1 MKKTKLGITVV
12 ALGAITYFAGLFSG
26 YMVAIILTG
35 YVLLFEENAWL
46 RKSAV
51 KAVVLMA
58 CFSAAFAVLNLI
70 PDAVSFIGNIA
81 AVFNGGFVL
90 TKLNQIITVF
100 TSGLSILEKVLFL
113 GLGIKALKQDTIAIP
128 FIDSLVSTFI
138 D

>member
-1 MKKTKLGITVV
+1 M
-12 ALGAITYFAGLFSG
+12 
-26 YMVAIILTG
+26 
-35 YVLLFEENAWL
+35 LFEENAWL